1 MRLRKRQDSPGP
13 DLRAE
18 RKARRPQRTLTRPES
33 CHYSCLLH
41 LSYEE
46 RNSIMLNVIH
56 SLREGLAKTRKN
68 ISDRIGSLIL
78 GEKIDESFLDE
89 LEEALIASD
98 VGTQT
103 TAMVLDDLKE
113 RFKRN
118 ELSSPEQVRERLKQV
133 LFEIVSRGPVSL
145 SLTGTLSVILIVGVN
160 GTGKT
165 TTIGKLAHR
174 LQKEGKKVMLAAA
187 DTFRA
192 AAAEQLVVWGDR
204 NNIPVI
210 KHKEGADP
218 GAVVFDALAAAK
230 ARGMEVLIVDTAG
243 RLHTKSNLMEEL
255 KKVQRILARELP
267 GAPQETLF
275 VLDATTGQNALAQA
289 RTFHQAI
296 GITGIVLTKLDGTPK
311 GGIVFAINKELGLP
325 VKFVGIGEGIEDLK
339 DFDPREFVEA
349 LL

>member
-1 MRLRKRQDSPGP
+1 
-13 DLRAE
+13 
-18 RKARRPQRTLTRPES
+18 
-33 CHYSCLLH
+33 
-41 LSYEE
+41 
-46 RNSIMLNVIH
+46 MLNVIH

-68 ISDRIGSLIL
+68 ISDRIGSIIL

-103 TAMVLDDLKE
+103 TALVLADLKE

-118 ELSSPEQVRERLKQV
+118 ELSSPDQVRERLKQV
-133 LFEIVSRGPVSL
+133 LFEIVSRGPVTL
-145 SLTGTLSVILIVGVN
+145 SLTGTLSVILMVGVN

-289 RTFHQAI
+289 KTFHQAI

-339 DFDPREFVEA
+339 DFDPREFVDA

>member
-1 MRLRKRQDSPGP
+1 
-13 DLRAE
+13 
-18 RKARRPQRTLTRPES
+18 
-33 CHYSCLLH
+33 
-41 LSYEE
+41 
-46 RNSIMLNVIH
+46 MLNVIH

-68 ISDRIGSLIL
+68 ISDRIGGIIL

-103 TAMVLDDLKE
+103 TALVLADLKE

-118 ELSSPEQVRERLKQV
+118 ELSSPDQVRERLKQV
-133 LFEIVSRGPVSL
+133 LFEIVSRGPVTL
-145 SLTGTLSVILIVGVN
+145 SLTGTLSVILMVGVN

-289 RTFHQAI
+289 KTFHQAI

-339 DFDPREFVEA
+339 DFDPREFVDA
-349 LL
+349 LLQEQ